1 MDGGGDGGEAATE
14 HFSGFYNRLRES
26 SEPVHRGGKLL
37 RAGGAFCHPARNAFL
52 PRLFEK
58 TLVQPAFPR
67 KQFIRMS
74 PTFTLQLSD
83 GPIDFIRVVRLT
95 RVDGVF
101 DSRPMVWFDDY
112 DQDLGQERKGVVI
125 VVQDGKEVLYCA
137 RLKNRSF
144 TQTWLYGDGGYLFK
158 QRINA
163 AKAVEAGHKLE
174 IYLSTR
180 ASAADETVILSEMQP
195 LWNGRR

>member
-1 MDGGGDGGEAATE
+1 LGLDGT
-14 HFSGFYNRLRES
+14 
-26 SEPVHRGGKLL
+26 
-37 RAGGAFCHPARNAFL
+37 FCHAARNAFL
-52 PRLFEK
+52 PRLLEK
-58 TLVQPAFPR
+58 TLVQPAFPH

-74 PTFTLQLSD
+74 PTFTLRLSD
-83 GPIDFIRVVRLT
+83 GPIAFIRAVRLT
-95 RVDGVF
+95 HV
-101 DSRPMVWFDDY
+101 DDY

-125 VVQDGKEVLYCA
+125 VLQDGKEVLYCA

-195 LWNGRR
+195 PWNGRR